1 NRKYCHVSKSNLS
14 SNSEVKEQKNSLNIA
29 FHPRNSKGIS
39 SPNPST
45 SSNLTFDNTSTN
57 NAIENYNKE
66 LVQMHSE
73 DDANSS
79 PTSPAVFSRQQID
92 ENQKENVK
100 MLCSTLGVIK
110 ENLGPEYFEA
120 GENRVYENK
129 LPNYTA
135 KGKRSR
141 PSIDGKLLKALFK
154 KINEPRSCQ
163 EQVPEHVFIHFI
175 NHSIVNKRNYE
186 ENKNMDDNKAAKK
199 LKKST
204 TEPKKAPNT
213 KKNTVD

>member
-1 NRKYCHVSKSNLS
+1 MADDKVCNTFPYISDTYSLPFFSNRKYCHVSKSNLS

-110 ENLGPEYFEA
+110 ENVQFLQ
-120 GENRVYENK
+120 NICN
-129 LPNYTA
+129 
-135 KGKRSR
+135 
-141 PSIDGKLLKALFK
+141 IFK
-154 KINEPRSCQ
+154 VVPPR
-163 EQVPEHVFIHFI
+163 
-175 NHSIVNKRNYE
+175 HSNQKVL
-186 ENKNMDDNKAAKK
+186 D
-199 LKKST
+199 
-204 TEPKKAPNT
+204 
-213 KKNTVD
+213 